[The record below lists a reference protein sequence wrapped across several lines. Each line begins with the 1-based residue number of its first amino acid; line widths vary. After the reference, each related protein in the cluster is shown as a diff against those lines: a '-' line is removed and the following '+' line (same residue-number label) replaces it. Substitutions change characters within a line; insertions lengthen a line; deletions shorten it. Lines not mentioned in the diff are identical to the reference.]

1 MYNRYIPDDASYS
14 PVQEENQNSKAPEGP
29 RQETNSQPSSGQFQR
44 PAGSYSPP
52 GPRQAPGQQNPFG
65 IGGFKLPSFLNG
77 KDGLGSLLSGKDG
90 LGSLFS
96 GKERGGLSSLLKTLK
111 LDDIDTGDI
120 LLLLI
125 ILYLLVEGDDLE
137 LVIALGLVLLMGFG
151 DSVKGE
157 EPT

>member
-1 MYNRYIPDDASYS
+1 MYNRYIPDDASYA
-14 PVQEENQNSKAPEGP
+14 PVEEESHDSQAGEGP
-29 RQETNSQPSSGQFQR
+29 RQETHGPPSSEQFQR
-44 PAGSYSPP
+44 PTGPYSAP
-52 GPRQAPGQQNPFG
+52 GPRQPPGQQNPFG
-65 IGGFKLPSFLNG
+65 MGGFKLPSFLNG
-77 KDGLGSLLSGKDG
+77 KDGLGALFSGKDG

-125 ILYLLVEGDDLE
+125 ILYLLIEGDDLE
-137 LVIALGLVLLMGFG
+137 LVIALGLVLIMGLG
-151 DSVKGE
+151 DSTKGE

>member
-1 MYNRYIPDDASYS
+1 M
-14 PVQEENQNSKAPEGP
+14 
-29 RQETNSQPSSGQFQR
+29 
-44 PAGSYSPP
+44 
-52 GPRQAPGQQNPFG
+52 
-65 IGGFKLPSFLNG
+65 
-77 KDGLGSLLSGKDG
+77 
-90 LGSLFS
+90 FS

>member
-14 PVQEENQNSKAPEGP
+14 PVEEFHNSQAREGP
-29 RQETNSQPSSGQFQR
+29 QQETQNQPSSGQFQR
-44 PAGSYSPP
+44 PTGPYSSP
-52 GPRQAPGQQNPFG
+52 GPCQPQGQQNPFG
-65 IGGFKLPSFLNG
+65 MGGFKLPSFLNG
-77 KDGLGSLLSGKDG
+77 KDGLSSLLSGKDG

-96 GKERGGLSSLLKTLK
+96 GKERGGLSGLLKTLK

-137 LVIALGLVLLMGFG
+137 LVIALGLVLIMGFG
-151 DSVKGE
+151 DSEKGE
-157 EPT
+157 EPA